1 MREERATGGASDGA
15 NGPPAPRAMREVL
28 DVLQAR
34 PGELPGFGSRGT
46 GLVATAGFVAL
57 PAMAGALARAIEG
70 LGASS
75 QVAGPLGLLA
85 ALLAPVV
92 LLIAPATVA
101 RRPRIWRGALPLL
114 AWGLGGLFALVR
126 PEPLVVLVALA
137 VPLLVTAGLL
147 GWLSGPL
154 RHVPPDDARQ
164 RARGVGAL
172 AGALLLW
179 LLCLDAAPG
188 AWAAH
193 AGLLGGL
200 CTASVILGGDRR
212 TLLVS
217 LAFSVLPALPVTSPG
232 ALSVPGLVWLVAL
245 TLRRQSQSGALGTL
259 LAQPARVMVVTFV
272 LAGVAGAALL
282 ALPESTESRVPLA
295 FVDALFTAFSAVCV
309 TGLGVVDTPTTFSA
323 FGELVLVLL
332 IQAGGLGIMTFST
345 AAVVLAGERLS
356 MRHESAAASLLK
368 AEDHSKIA
376 DLLRLTFKVTVV
388 VEGVGILLLTGL
400 FMLHGDGAATA
411 AWRGLFTAISAF
423 CNAGFALQSDNLI
436 GYQLSPGVLGVVGLL
451 IILGGTGPLVV
462 AAVAARARSVR
473 KGLDLHAKLVVV
485 TTVALLLAGF
495 LLMAA
500 AEWNH
505 TLKGMSFTDK
515 VMNAFFLSVTPRT
528 AGFNSIDY
536 AAVTPATFTL
546 TLVLMFVGGSPGSTA
561 GGIKTTTLAVL
572 VLLVRQAFRG
582 DARVNAFGYS
592 LKVEALREAVAVT
605 VLSVVTVLGLLLSL
619 NLTQAMPFDMALF
632 ESISAVGTVGL
643 SVGGTARLD
652 EVGKVLVTLGMLA
665 GRVGPLTLLLVV
677 ANRRSR
683 RLDWQPEARVDVG

>member
-1 MREERATGGASDGA
+1 
-15 NGPPAPRAMREVL
+15 
-28 DVLQAR
+28 
-34 PGELPGFGSRGT
+34 
-46 GLVATAGFVAL
+46 
-57 PAMAGALARAIEG
+57 
-70 LGASS
+70 
-75 QVAGPLGLLA
+75 
-85 ALLAPVV
+85 
-92 LLIAPATVA
+92 
-101 RRPRIWRGALPLL
+101 
-114 AWGLGGLFALVR
+114 
-126 PEPLVVLVALA
+126 
-137 VPLLVTAGLL
+137 
-147 GWLSGPL
+147 
-154 RHVPPDDARQ
+154 
-164 RARGVGAL
+164 
-172 AGALLLW
+172 
-179 LLCLDAAPG
+179 
-188 AWAAH
+188 
-193 AGLLGGL
+193 
-200 CTASVILGGDRR
+200 
-212 TLLVS
+212 
-217 LAFSVLPALPVTSPG
+217 
-232 ALSVPGLVWLVAL
+232 
-245 TLRRQSQSGALGTL
+245 
-259 LAQPARVMVVTFV
+259 
-272 LAGVAGAALL
+272 
-282 ALPESTESRVPLA
+282 
-295 FVDALFTAFSAVCV
+295 V

-423 CNAGFALQSDNLI
+423 CNAGFALQSDSLI
-436 GYQLSPGVLGVVGLL
+436 GYQGSPGVLGVVGLL

-462 AAVAARARSVR
+462 AALVARARAR
-473 KGLDLHAKLVVV
+473 TRLDLHARLVVA
-485 TTVALLLAGF
+485 TSLALLLAGF

-515 VMNAFFLSVTPRT
+515 VMNALFLSVTPRT

-546 TLVLMFVGGSPGSTA
+546 TLLLMFVGGSPGSTA